1 VTNPSD
7 GNLDLTNAGPLA
19 ERMGIQVLEASPER
33 IVGTM
38 PVDGNTQPFGLLH
51 GGASMVLAE
60 TLGSLG
66 AHLAAGPGRTAVGI
80 EINGS
85 HHRGARNGIIT
96 GVATAISL
104 GKTLAVYEIV
114 LTDEAG
120 TKICTSRL
128 TCLLRDLA

>member
-1 VTNPSD
+1 VTDTSD
-7 GNLDLTNAGPLA
+7 GDFDFSNVGPLA
-19 ERMGIQVLEASPER
+19 ERMGIKILEATPER
-33 IVGTM
+33 VVGTM

-51 GGASMVLAE
+51 GGATLVLAE

-66 AHLAAGPGRTAVGI
+66 AHLAAGAGRTAVGI
-80 EINGS
+80 EISGS
-85 HHRGARNGIIT
+85 HHRGARGGLVT

-104 GKTLAVYEIV
+104 GKTLASFEIV

-120 TKICTSRL
+120 KKICTSRL

>member
-1 VTNPSD
+1 VTNPTD
-7 GNLDLTNAGPLA
+7 GNLDLSNAGPLA
-19 ERMGIQVLEASPER
+19 ERMGIKIIEASPER

-85 HHRGARNGIIT
+85 HHRGAREGLVTGI
-96 GVATAISL
+96 ATAISL
-104 GKTLAVYEIV
+104 GKTLAIYEIV
-114 LTDEAG
+114 LSDEAG
-120 TKICTSRL
+120 MKICTSRL
-128 TCLLRDLA
+128 TCLLRDLT

>member
-1 VTNPSD
+1 
-7 GNLDLTNAGPLA
+7 
-19 ERMGIQVLEASPER
+19 MGIKILEASPER
-33 IVGTM
+33 VVGTM

-85 HHRGARNGIIT
+85 HHRGARTGIIT
-96 GVATAISL
+96 AVATAISL
-104 GKTLAVYEIV
+104 GRTLAIYEIV
-114 LTDEAG
+114 LTDEEG
-120 TKICTSRL
+120 KKICTSRL

>member
-1 VTNPSD
+1 MTDQLDS
-7 GNLDLTNAGPLA
+7 NLDVKNAGPLA
-19 ERMGIQVLEASPER
+19 ERMGINILEASPER
-33 IVGTM
+33 VVGTM

-66 AHLAAGPGRTAVGI
+66 AHLAAGSGRTAVGI

-85 HHRGARNGIIT
+85 HHRGARAGVIT

-104 GKTLAVYEIV
+104 GKTLAIYEIV
-114 LTDEAG
+114 LTDDEG
-120 TKICTSRL
+120 KKICTSRL
-128 TCLLRDLA
+128 TCLLRDLV

>member
-1 VTNPSD
+1 VTNPTD
-7 GNLDLTNAGPLA
+7 GNIELSDAGPLVG
-19 ERMGIQVLEASPER
+19 RMGIKILEASPER
-33 IVGTM
+33 VVGTM

-85 HHRGARNGIIT
+85 HHRGARDGVIT
-96 GVATAISL
+96 GIATAISL
-104 GKTLAVYEIV
+104 GKTLAIYDVV
-114 LTDEAG
+114 LSDEAG
-120 TKICTSRL
+120 KKICTSRL

>member
-1 VTNPSD
+1 MTNPSD

-120 TKICTSRL
+120 TNICTSRL

>member
-1 VTNPSD
+1 VTNPTD
-7 GNLDLTNAGPLA
+7 GNIELSDAGPLV
-19 ERMGIQVLEASPER
+19 ERMGIKILEASPER
-33 IVGTM
+33 VVGTM

-85 HHRGARNGIIT
+85 HHRGARDGVIT
-96 GVATAISL
+96 GIATAISL
-104 GKTLAVYEIV
+104 GKTLAIYDVV
-114 LTDEAG
+114 LSDEAG
-120 TKICTSRL
+120 KKICTSRL

>member
-1 VTNPSD
+1 MTSTFD
-7 GNLDLTNAGPLA
+7 ENLELANAGPLA
-19 ERMGIQVLEASPER
+19 QTMGIKILEASPER
-33 IVGTM
+33 VVGTM

-85 HHRGARNGIIT
+85 HHRGARTGLIT
-96 GVATAISL
+96 AVATAISL
-104 GKTLAVYEIV
+104 GRTLAIYEIV
-114 LTDEAG
+114 LTDEEG
-120 TKICTSRL
+120 KKICTSRL

>member
-1 VTNPSD
+1 MTQ
-7 GNLDLTNAGPLA
+7 DLTPEHQFADAGPLA
-19 ERMGIQVLEASPER
+19 NRMGIHILEASAQR
-33 IVGTM
+33 VIGTM

-66 AHLAAGPGRTAVGI
+66 AHLHAGTGRTAVGI

-85 HHRGARNGIIT
+85 HHRGAKSGVIT
-96 GVATAISL
+96 GVASAITL

-114 LTDEAG
+114 LTDEDG
-120 TKICTSRL
+120 KTICTSRL
-128 TCLLRDLA
+128 TCLIRDLS

>member
-1 VTNPSD
+1 MTNPTD
-7 GNLDLTNAGPLA
+7 GNIELSDAGPLV
-19 ERMGIQVLEASPER
+19 ERMGIKILEASPER
-33 IVGTM
+33 VVGTM
-38 PVDGNTQPFGLLH
+38 PVDCNTQPFGLLH

-85 HHRGARNGIIT
+85 HHRGARDGVIT
-96 GVATAISL
+96 GIATAISL
-104 GKTLAVYEIV
+104 GKTLAIYDVV
-114 LTDEAG
+114 LSDEAG
-120 TKICTSRL
+120 KKICTSRL

>member
-1 VTNPSD
+1 MTDTSD
-7 GNLDLTNAGPLA
+7 GDFDFSHAGPLA
-19 ERMGIQVLEASPER
+19 DRMGIKILEASPECV
-33 IVGTM
+33 VGTM

-51 GGASMVLAE
+51 GGASLVLAE

-66 AHLAAGPGRTAVGI
+66 AHLAAGAGRTAVGI

-85 HHRGARNGIIT
+85 HHRGARAGVIT

-104 GKTLAVYEIV
+104 GKTLAIYEIA
-114 LTDEAG
+114 LTDDAG
-120 TKICTSRL
+120 KKICTSRL

>member
-1 VTNPSD
+1 MTDQLDS
-7 GNLDLTNAGPLA
+7 NLDVKNAGPLA
-19 ERMGIQVLEASPER
+19 ERMGINILEASPER
-33 IVGTM
+33 VVGTM

-85 HHRGARNGIIT
+85 HHRGARAGVIT

-104 GKTLAVYEIV
+104 GKTLAIYDIT
-114 LTDEAG
+114 LTDDEG
-120 TKICTSRL
+120 KKICTSRL